1 MSVRKKIEQ
10 RGTCAGVVTRD
21 VAVRE
26 GVMGAGAHKAP
37 DVRRMF
43 ALGKLV
49 AYRGS

>member
-10 RGTCAGVVTRD
+10 RGTCVDVVTRD

-37 DVRRMF
+37 DMARSANVCSR
-43 ALGKLV
+43 V
-49 AYRGS
+49 ANW